1 MWTER
6 TTDEQR
12 RRQVAWVATVGASLA
27 SVPVAAMVIDLYDLH
42 GYHRVFSPALLPILT
57 TALFA
62 HLFVR
67 WAMRASTTAFVVL
80 IGPAL
85 GFLNASLMA
94 GTFAGFERTDLGA
107 AVGAALMAG
116 MFGFP
121 VSLSIGLAFAL
132 AIWPLLWMERRYRG
146 RDDLDANLALDG
158 FAAGWALSVAAVTLA
173 LEAHAPLALYAN
185 GPAVVGVLAFTA
197 ATAFVAFVA
206 VRYATLGR
214 ALQRM
219 ARGADDEHRL
229 VPAKGALRDRF
240 EHAELV
246 VVRVA
251 RAGEG
256 PFRDGELADP
266 IAGVV
271 SLSTLARRVAALAV
285 VASIATAA
293 VVVSRPD
300 TEVRVAV
307 QQRSSFGSMVRSPD
321 GDAHVTSGSLPSV
334 PR

>member
-12 RRQVAWVATVGASLA
+12 RRRVARVATVGASLA
-27 SVPVAAMVIDLYDLH
+27 SVPVAAMVIDLYSLH
-42 GYHRVFSPALLPILT
+42 GYHQVFSPALLPILT

-67 WAMRASTTAFVVL
+67 WAMRASSTAFVVL
-80 IGPAL
+80 IAPVL
-85 GFLNASLMA
+85 GLLNASVMA
-94 GTFAGFERTDLGA
+94 GVFSGFEQGDVGAALGA
-107 AVGAALMAG
+107 AVMAG

-121 VSLSIGLAFAL
+121 VSLSIGLAFGL
-132 AIWPLLWMERRYRG
+132 AMWPLLWLERLYRG

-158 FAAGWALSVAAVTLA
+158 FAGGWALAVAALTLA
-173 LEAHAPLALYAN
+173 LEAHAPLALYPN
-185 GPAVVGVLAFTA
+185 GPAVVGVLAFTV
-197 ATAFVAFVA
+197 ATGFVASVA
-206 VRYATLGR
+206 LRYATLGR
-214 ALQRM
+214 ALARM
-219 ARGADDEHRL
+219 ARGADGEHRL
-229 VPAKGALRDRF
+229 VPAKGALQDRF
-240 EHAELV
+240 ERAELV

-271 SLSTLARRVAALAV
+271 SLSTLARRIAALAV

-293 VVVSRPD
+293 VVLSRPD

-307 QQRSSFGSMVRSPD
+307 QQRDAYDSFSTLD
-321 GDAHVTSGSLPSV
+321 
-334 PR
+334 